1 MRHKSLLEQMTPYTA
16 RTVGKNM
23 LLVQVSPSVSLWR
36 KKKKK
41 TKHDISRVHT
51 PYHHT
56 PTRAHFFF
64 WTYCSWA
71 LHDSGKSQK
80 VWMFLFAPTNHQES
94 LLHLNWRVIKT
105 RFSLPSHQIIKGAG
119 SFDPD
124 SNIAPIV
131 SLKTLGG
138 KMPTRHFTVIE
149 ATFGEYWWD
158 LMVKWCRSPVGPFVS
173 D

>member
-36 KKKKK
+36 KRKK

-51 PYHHT
+51 TYHHT

-80 VWMFLFAPTNHQES
+80 VWVFLFAPTNHQES

-105 RFSLPSHQIIKGAG
+105 RFSLPSHQIVKGAG

-124 SNIAPIV
+124 SNIAPVV
-131 SLKTLGG
+131 SPKTLGG
-138 KMPTRHFTVIE
+138 KNADAAFHSNWSNIWGV
-149 ATFGEYWWD
+149 
-158 LMVKWCRSPVGPFVS
+158 LMRFNGKMV
-173 D
+173 